1 MVDIR
6 EYKEGPLKLLTD
18 SVMNQ
23 NKILIDVG
31 SNRRIIANIIGFDSN
46 FNMVLTNIKEKWSEK
61 CSRRRIWVQKERYLA
76 KMFLPGHN
84 VRIIVKL

>member
-31 SNRRIIANIIGFDSN
+31 SNRRIMANIIGIDSN

-61 CSRRRIWVQKERYLA
+61 YSRRRIWVQKERYLA
-76 KMFLPGHN
+76 RMFLPGHN
-84 VRIIVKL
+84 IRIIVKL